1 MKKPSLRS
9 IVLITGALGCAQVD
23 AFQFDECWPDPV
35 TWDNDVTVK
44 LSPISFPSSHPDRN
58 DILTSFA
65 RWNDMRGMHFE
76 FENIIDDND
85 TTIGLGSDGNE
96 VGFVSDAAAGG
107 ALAVTQIRL
116 DLCFFGQDIEEAD
129 MRFNNSV
136 TWEFGDHDPRT
147 VEGNASFRFTAVH
160 EMGHFL
166 GLNHEPNQM
175 AVMMNTASAFHGGS
189 SAFRSAPFGDDARGA
204 RTLYSHSNTETDFS
218 ITNFRRTGS
227 DATALILG
235 TGTQNASRG
244 GTFNS
249 GFAFVNQ
256 GKTSVDTD
264 FVIVMSTND
273 TISTADRVIAT
284 GRAFGP
290 AGTFVFATFPLRVP
304 SDMAPGTYFVGG
316 ILDPANNISEARE
329 ANNRL
334 AFPGRVNVTP

>member
-1 MKKPSLRS
+1 MKACSLQS
-9 IVLITGALGCAQVD
+9 IVLFIGALGGAQSS

-44 LSPISFPSSHPDRN
+44 LLPISFPTTHPDRN
-58 DILTSFA
+58 DILVSFS

-76 FENIIDDND
+76 FENIVDDD
-85 TTIGLGSDGNE
+85 DGTIGRGSDGNE
-96 VGFVSDAAAGG
+96 VAFVSNAAAGG
-107 ALAVTQIRL
+107 ALAVTQMRL
-116 DLCFFGQDIEEAD
+116 DTCFLGQDIEEAD

-175 AVMMNTASAFHGGS
+175 AVMMTTASAFHGGS
-189 SAFRSAPFGDDARGA
+189 SGFRSAPFGDDARGA
-204 RTLYSHSNTETDFS
+204 RTLYSHSSSETDFS

-235 TGTQNASRG
+235 TGIQNVRRG
-244 GTFNS
+244 GTFSS

-256 GKTSVDTD
+256 GKTFVDTD
-264 FVIVMSTND
+264 FVIVMSTD
-273 TISTADRVIAT
+273 SIISTSDRVIAT

-290 AGTFVFATFPLRVP
+290 AGTFVFATFALSVP
-304 SDMAPGTYFVGG
+304 SDVSLGTFFVGG
-316 ILDPANNISEARE
+316 ILDPGNNISEARE

-334 AFPGRVNVTP
+334 AFPGQVNITP

>member
-1 MKKPSLRS
+1 MNTRNLRS
-9 IVLITGALGCAQVD
+9 IFLMFGALGVAQAN
-23 AFQFDECWPDPV
+23 AFQFDTCWPDPV
-35 TWDNDVTVK
+35 TWDNDITVK
-44 LSPISFPSSHPDRN
+44 LLPISFPTTHPDRG
-58 DILTSFA
+58 DIVTSYA

-85 TTIGLGSDGNE
+85 NTIGLGSDGNE
-96 VGFVSDAAAGG
+96 VAFVSNAAAGG
-107 ALAVTQIRL
+107 ALAVTQIRF
-116 DLCFFGQDIEEAD
+116 DVCFFGQDIEEAD

-136 TWEFGDHDPRT
+136 TWEFGDHDPRA

-160 EMGHFL
+160 EMGHVL
-166 GLNHEPNQM
+166 GLLHEPNQM

-189 SAFRSAPFGDDARGA
+189 AAFRSAPFGDDARGA
-204 RTLYSHSNTETDFS
+204 RTLYSHSNSETDFS

-235 TGTQNASRG
+235 SGTQNTPRG

-256 GKTSVDTD
+256 GNTFIDAN
-264 FVIVMSTND
+264 FVIVLSTNNI
-273 TISTADRVIAT
+273 ISTSDRVIAS

-304 SDMAPGTYFVGG
+304 GDLAPGTYFVGG
-316 ILDPANNISEARE
+316 ILDPANIISEARE
-329 ANNRL
+329 ANNRV
-334 AFPGRVNVTP
+334 AFPGLVNVTP

>member
-1 MKKPSLRS
+1 MSPRILQSMLV
-9 IVLITGALGCAQVD
+9 IAGVVVCAPVG

-44 LSPISFPSSHPDRN
+44 LSPISFPSTHPDRN

-76 FENIIDDND
+76 FENIVDDND

-96 VGFVSDAAAGG
+96 VGFVSNTAASG
-107 ALAVTQIRL
+107 ALAVTQIRF

-129 MRFNNSV
+129 IRFNNSV

-166 GLNHEPNQM
+166 GLLHEPNQM

-189 SAFRSAPFGDDARGA
+189 AAFRSAPFGDDARGA
-204 RTLYSHSNTETDFS
+204 RTLYSHSNPETDFS
-218 ITNFRRTGS
+218 ITNFRRTGP

-235 TGTQNASRG
+235 TGTQSAGRG

-264 FVIVMSTND
+264 FVILMSTND
-273 TISTADRVIAT
+273 TISTADRVIAS

-290 AGTFVFATFPLRVP
+290 AGTFVFATFALRVP
-304 SDMAPGTYFVGG
+304 ADMEPGTYFVGG
-316 ILDPANNISEARE
+316 ILDPANAIAEARE
-329 ANNRL
+329 ANNRV
-334 AFPGRVNVTP
+334 AFPGRVTVTP

>member
-1 MKKPSLRS
+1 MKFWNLRS
-9 IVLITGALGCAQVD
+9 IFLVLGTFVGVPAH

-44 LSPISFPSSHPDRN
+44 LSPVSFPTTHPIRN
-58 DILTSFA
+58 DIFTSFG

-76 FENIIDDND
+76 FENIINDND
-85 TTIGLGSDGNE
+85 TTMGLGSDGNE
-96 VGFVSDAAAGG
+96 VGLVSNAAAGG
-107 ALAVTQIRL
+107 ALAVTQMRFDI
-116 DLCFFGQDIEEAD
+116 CFFGQDIEEAD

-175 AVMMNTASAFHGGS
+175 AVMTNTASAFHGGNA
-189 SAFRSAPFGDDARGA
+189 AFRSAPFGDDARGA
-204 RTLYSHSNTETDFS
+204 RTLYSHSNSETDFS

-235 TGTQNASRG
+235 SGTQNTPRG

-256 GKTSVDTD
+256 GKTFVDAN
-264 FVIVMSTND
+264 FVIVMSTNSI
-273 TISTADRVIAT
+273 ISMSDRVIAS

-304 SDMAPGTYFVGG
+304 NDLAPGNYFVGG
-316 ILDPANNISEARE
+316 ILDPNNNIAEARE
-329 ANNRL
+329 ANNRV